1 MKNSYPTEPI
11 QTDTRDIVCLN
22 MITLGA
28 IKQCVDANGIQVDM
42 TMKPDGLRLTLTK
55 KYPDKTIRK
64 RQVDIDNGDYA
75 SFQAKFMST
84 LQELL
89 MLQLKAF

>member
-1 MKNSYPTEPI
+1 MKNGYPTEPI
-11 QTDTRDIVCLN
+11 QSDTRDIMCLSTV
-22 MITLGA
+22 TLGA
-28 IKQCVDANGIQVDM
+28 IKQCVDTNGIQVDI

-64 RQVDIDNGDYA
+64 RQVDIDNGDY
-75 SFQAKFMST
+75 STFQTKFMST

-89 MLQLKAF
+89 MLQFKAF